1 MRPWFGPNPGSRPVI
16 TEIQIMGTR
25 ITLAGAIALVFTT
38 STLQAQ
44 QPAQPPATKSPAA
57 SLGIAVY
64 PAKGQAPEQQAKDEQ
79 ECYAWAQ
86 QQTGVD
92 PTAKANTDSAAAASK
107 AKADSATTGA
117 AVGGAAKGAVAGVA
131 IGAVAGD
138 AGTGAAVGATAGAVA
153 GRRAKKQAEAHAAQQ
168 GAQQATAQT
177 SAHLDS
183 FKKAMI
189 ACLEG
194 RGYTAK

>member
-1 MRPWFGPNPGSRPVI
+1 MRN
-16 TEIQIMGTR
+16 R
-25 ITLAGAIALVFTT
+25 ITLAGALALVFTT
-38 STLQAQ
+38 SVLNAQ
-44 QPAQPPATKSPAA
+44 QPAQPAATKSLAA
-57 SLGIAVY
+57 SLGISVY
-64 PAKGQAPEQQAKDEQ
+64 PAKGQSAEQQAKDEQ

-92 PTAKANTDSAAAASK
+92 PTKKANTDSAAAASK

-138 AGTGAAVGATAGAVA
+138 AGTGAAVGATAGAIG
-153 GRRAKKQAEAHAAQQ
+153 GRRAKKQAEAQAAQK

-177 SAHLDS
+177 QGQVDS

>member
-1 MRPWFGPNPGSRPVI
+1 
-16 TEIQIMGTR
+16 MGMK
-25 ITLAGAIALVFTT
+25 ITLAGAMALVFVT

-64 PAKGQAPEQQAKDEQ
+64 PAKGQTPEQQAKDEQ

-107 AKADSATTGA
+107 AKVDSAAQGA
-117 AVGGAAKGAVAGVA
+117 AVLSIRAGSLNA
-131 IGAVAGD
+131 RSR
-138 AGTGAAVGATAGAVA
+138 TRTRRSAGA
-153 GRRAKKQAEAHAAQQ
+153 QASRVMRPR
-168 GAQQATAQT
+168 TAFADRLIVPAIVT
-177 SAHLDS
+177 S
-183 FKKAMI
+183 
-189 ACLEG
+189 
-194 RGYTAK
+194 

>member
-1 MRPWFGPNPGSRPVI
+1 MSKRL
-16 TEIQIMGTR
+16 
-25 ITLAGAIALVFTT
+25 TLAGAIALVFAA
-38 STLQAQ
+38 SALHAQ
-44 QPAQPPATKSPAA
+44 QPATPPATKSLAA
-57 SLGIAVY
+57 SLGISVY
-64 PAKGQAPEQQAKDEQ
+64 PAKGQTPEQQAKDEQ

-107 AKADSATTGA
+107 AKMDSATTGA

-138 AGTGAAVGATAGAVA
+138 AGTGAAVGATAGAIG
-153 GRRAKKQAEAHAAQQ
+153 GRRAKKQAEAQAAQK

-177 SAHLDS
+177 QGQADS
-183 FKKAMI
+183 FKKAMT